1 LARRTNSGRELAEQ
15 FDVQA
20 VCPVAT
26 KKALQAIANN
36 PSNDAAY
43 WRVVKKN
50 GELLAHFPSGV
61 KGHAA
66 LLGKEGFVIDTS
78 GQKPKVKNIERVN
91 GD

>member
-26 KKALQAIANN
+26 KKTLQAIANN

-50 GELLAHFPSGV
+50 GELLAHFPGGV

-66 LLGKEGFVIDTS
+66 LLGKEGFVTDDS
-78 GQKPKVKNIERVN
+78 RPKPKVKNFGLAT